1 MRAEYNR
8 RTHDGRDAGCRGNY
22 DGHIN
27 VRSTG
32 ARECCCVYLR
42 TASAT
47 KTSSKAEFRR
57 VPISRG
63 LSAMRGRVMNTGRME
78 KRMSTVYE

>member
-1 MRAEYNR
+1 MRAKYNR

-32 ARECCCVYLR
+32 ARECCFVYLR
-42 TASAT
+42 TASAK
-47 KTSSKAEFRR
+47 KTSSKAKFRR
-57 VPISRG
+57 VPMSRG
-63 LSAMRGRVMNTGRME
+63 LSALHVRVKNTGLME
-78 KRMSTVYE
+78 KME